1 MKPSLNQIPAGKV
14 PAPKSTV
21 PHLHLAS
28 MFSRLAQ
35 RHIGAAM
42 ANAPDPAAAKLP
54 RPDMAAIDTQR
65 GRPLARQAVIGSPN
79 PAANSD
85 F

>member
-1 MKPSLNQIPAGKV
+1 MKPSPNQIPAGRV

-21 PHLHLAS
+21 PHLHLAN

-42 ANAPDPAAAKLP
+42 ANAPDQANARLP

-65 GRPLARQAVIGSPN
+65 GRPLARQAVIGAPN